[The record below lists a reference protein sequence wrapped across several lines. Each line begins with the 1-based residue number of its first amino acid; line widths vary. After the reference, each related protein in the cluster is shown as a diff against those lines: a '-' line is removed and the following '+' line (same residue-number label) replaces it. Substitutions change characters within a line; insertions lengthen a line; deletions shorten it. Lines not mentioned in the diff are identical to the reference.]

1 MVKFLISIA
10 GRFIVLSLALMVI
23 WLLLSGYFDKTT
35 LLVFGVFSALLCAW
49 LTLHMGIL
57 DDDSVPLSVMPGIFF
72 YWLWLFIEIGKSNFI
87 VAMQVWSPKMSLSP
101 QMIRVKARQV
111 SDSGKATFAN
121 SITLTPGTVSVDL
134 LGEDI
139 LIHALTEELA
149 DVSAIEDMGRKVCR
163 VESTMHPNLKTKAKE
178 GGGA

>member
-10 GRFIVLSLALMVI
+10 GRFIVLSLALMAV

-72 YWLWLFIEIGKSNFI
+72 YWLWLFVEIGKSNFI
-87 VAMQVWSPKMSLSP
+87 VAMKVWSPKMSLSP
-101 QMIRVKARQV
+101 QMIRVKACQQT
-111 SDSGKATFAN
+111 DTGKATFAN

-139 LIHALTEELA
+139 LIHALTEDMA
-149 DVSAIEDMGRKVCR
+149 DISAIEDMGRRVCR
-163 VESTMHPNLKTKAKE
+163 VEGHVHEEAVDGAKE
-178 GGGA
+178 EAGT

>member
-1 MVKFLISIA
+1 M
-10 GRFIVLSLALMVI
+10 GI

-35 LLVFGVFSALLCAW
+35 LLVFGIFSALFCAW

-72 YWLWLFIEIGKSNFI
+72 YWLWLFIEIGKSNFT
-87 VAMQVWSPKMSLSP
+87 VAMKVWSPKMSLSP

-139 LIHALTEELA
+139 LIHALTEDLA
-149 DVSAIEDMGRKVCR
+149 DVGAIEDMGRKVCR
-163 VESTMHPNLKTKAKE
+163 VEGTRHEKAQGKAE
-178 GGGA
+178 QGGGT